1 MEGRDGKESQNRGGS
16 SQKPTT
22 IVRCYIGVVE
32 LLICI
37 CMDLDW
43 MRGSDRI
50 WDERESENK
59 KMSRAAPGEDLRPDA
74 QFGTDCRLGRPLS
87 FVS

>member
-32 LLICI
+32 LVNLH
-37 CMDLDW
+37 LH
-43 MRGSDRI
+43 GSGL
-50 WDERESENK
+50 DERIRSN
-59 KMSRAAPGEDLRPDA
+59 
-74 QFGTDCRLGRPLS
+74 LG
-87 FVS
+87 